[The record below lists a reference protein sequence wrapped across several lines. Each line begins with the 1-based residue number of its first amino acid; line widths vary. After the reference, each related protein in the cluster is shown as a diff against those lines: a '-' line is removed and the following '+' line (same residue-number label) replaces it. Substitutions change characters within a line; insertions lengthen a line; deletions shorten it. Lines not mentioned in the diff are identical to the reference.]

1 MFSKIY
7 HTYVRT
13 YANARNEAE
22 MDVGRRFALFIM
34 TTAILIAGT
43 MLVNMHVGLL
53 VFLLVVPTFYNF
65 AVNWLQDYKGCNCNA
80 EQYAQY
86 LKVRFRR
93 DKRLSMATTFFLIC
107 LINAAMMALSTL
119 SLEVPVLSF
128 EFALYNGMLLFGMY
142 SIIPILAN
150 VVMLCDMISG
160 SSVVKIGFVEKWLS
174 KHYKSE

>member
-1 MFSKIY
+1 
-7 HTYVRT
+7 
-13 YANARNEAE
+13 
-22 MDVGRRFALFIM
+22 
-34 TTAILIAGT
+34 
-43 MLVNMHVGLL
+43 
-53 VFLLVVPTFYNF
+53 
-65 AVNWLQDYKGCNCNA
+65 
-80 EQYAQY
+80 
-86 LKVRFRR
+86 
-93 DKRLSMATTFFLIC
+93 
-107 LINAAMMALSTL
+107 MMALSTL